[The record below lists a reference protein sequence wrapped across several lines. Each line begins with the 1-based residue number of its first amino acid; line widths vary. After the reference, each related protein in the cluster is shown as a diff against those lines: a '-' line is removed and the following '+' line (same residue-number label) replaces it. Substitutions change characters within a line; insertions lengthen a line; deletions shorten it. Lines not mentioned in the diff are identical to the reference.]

1 MFDDILI
8 PTDGSE
14 GIQGAVEHGLML
26 ADRYGATVHA
36 LYVLDLGYS
45 NDRIPDSTV
54 WRTFRQERKQ
64 VGEQSTE
71 AVATRAT
78 DLDLD
83 VTVIEAVRRGSPS
96 RAIAEYV
103 NEHGIDLVAMGTHGR
118 TGLNRYLLGSV
129 TASVVR
135 SVPVPTLTVQ
145 LTEDAQ
151 QTGYSDILIATDGT
165 AGSNDATLHA
175 ISLARQYD
183 ALLHTLYVVDSKYD
197 TNAAVQSAL
206 ERDGKRAIAEVCVKA
221 AALGVS
227 TEASVLTGVPS
238 EEIMRYTDDENIG
251 LLVLGTHGRTGIDRF
266 VMGSV
271 AERLIRSVHTPV
283 LTVKS
288 TDEDSDPVELTE
300 SNDP

>member
-14 GIQGAVEHGLML
+14 GIQGAIEHGLML
-26 ADRYGATVHA
+26 ANRYGATVHA

-45 NDRIPDSTV
+45 SERITNSTV
-54 WRTFRQERKQ
+54 WRTFHEEQKR

-71 AVATRAT
+71 TVTAKAT

-83 VTVIEAVRRGSPS
+83 VTVVEAVRRGTPS
-96 RAIAEYV
+96 RAIIEYV

-135 SVPVPTLTVQ
+135 TAQIPTLTVQ
-145 LTEDAQ
+145 LTTDAQ

-183 ALLHTLYVVDSKYD
+183 ALLHPLYVVDSKYD
-197 TNAAVQSAL
+197 TNAAVRSAL
-206 ERDGKRAIAEVCVKA
+206 ERDGERAIAEVCVKA

-227 TEASVLTGVPS
+227 TDASVSTGVPYK
-238 EEIMRYTDDENIG
+238 EILRYTDDEDID
-251 LLVLGTHGRTGIDRF
+251 LLVLGTHSRTGIDRF
-266 VMGSV
+266 VLGSV

-283 LTVKS
+283 LTVKP
-288 TDEDSDPVELTE
+288 TDEDFNN
-300 SNDP
+300 SN